1 MVVSV
6 ADSEIDNQPAR
17 EAWPLVGI
25 SILNWR
31 GWRDTIDC
39 LESVR
44 RLRYAN
50 YLAVVVDNGSGDES
64 LEELRSWAKAHFQ
77 EGDAFVEYGREVALA
92 GGDPA
97 REEGLER
104 CASSRRLVLVD
115 NAENL
120 GFTGGNNVVI
130 QYALRRPQAANY
142 VLLLNNDAIV
152 ERDCLA
158 RLLEAGQASGAG
170 IVGALIKDEKS
181 GQVQFMGRDD
191 SVPLTRQFL
200 HPLFRLPQA
209 APDSEKEFQVMSWV
223 SGAAMLIEKGV
234 LQDVCRVR
242 GCYLDD
248 KLFLYGDDVE
258 FCAIAHSI
266 GYRTVRANR
275 AVIYHEAASSSGGQ
289 FNPVAYYYINRNR
302 VFLASRNLAMPW
314 RGFFHLV
321 NGVVCSARIL
331 KNLATRRP
339 RAALAIFRGM
349 VDAYRGIGG
358 KWRHH
363 DREVQKSLAG

>member
-1 MVVSV
+1 MNLSQPDQTNGPDAEKSPSVVV
-6 ADSEIDNQPAR
+6 
-17 EAWPLVGI
+17 

-31 GWRDTIDC
+31 GWRDTVEC
-39 LESVR
+39 MQSVR
-44 RLRYAN
+44 RLRSAN
-50 YLAVVVDNGSGDES
+50 YVTVVSDNGSDNKS
-64 LEELRSWAKAHFQ
+64 LEELRAWAKAHFR
-77 EGDAFVEYGREVALA
+77 EGDAFVEYRREVALA
-92 GGDPA
+92 GGDTA

-104 CASSRRLVLVD
+104 GASGRRLVLVD

-120 GFTGGNNVVI
+120 GFTGGNNVAI
-130 QYALRRPQAANY
+130 QYALRRPQPADY

-152 ERDCLA
+152 ERDCLT
-158 RLLEAGQASGAG
+158 RLLEAAQVSGAG

-191 SVPLTRQFL
+191 AVPLTRQFF

-223 SGAAMLIEKGV
+223 SGAAMLIGKGV
-234 LQDVCRVR
+234 LQDVYRVR
-242 GCYLDD
+242 GRYLDD
-248 KLFLYGDDVE
+248 KLFLYGEDVE
-258 FCAIAHSI
+258 FCAIARRV

-275 AVIYHEAASSSGGQ
+275 AVIYHGAASSSGGQ
-289 FNPVAYYYINRNR
+289 FNPVAYYYLNRNR

-321 NGVVCSARIL
+321 NGAVCSGRIL
-331 KNLATRRP
+331 KSLAKRRP

-358 KWRHH
+358 KWRYH
-363 DREVQKSLAG
+363 DREVQRSLTG

>member
-1 MVVSV
+1 MYGSLEPHQESLPKVVV
-6 ADSEIDNQPAR
+6 
-17 EAWPLVGI
+17 

-31 GWRDTIDC
+31 GWRGTIEC
-39 LESVR
+39 LGSVG

-50 YLAVVVDNGSGDES
+50 YLTVVLDNGSGDES

-77 EGDAFVEYGREVALA
+77 EGDTFVEYGRELALA
-92 GGDPA
+92 GGDTA
-97 REEGLER
+97 REGGLER
-104 CASSRRLVLVD
+104 RASCRRLVLID

-130 QYALRRPQAANY
+130 QYALRRPQAADY

-181 GQVQFMGRDD
+181 GQVQFMGHDD
-191 SVPLTRQFL
+191 SVPMTRQFF

-223 SGAAMLIEKGV
+223 SGAAMLIGRGV
-234 LQDVCRVR
+234 LQDVYRLR
-242 GCYLDD
+242 GSYLDD
-248 KLFLYGDDVE
+248 KLFLYGEDGE
-258 FCAIAHSI
+258 FCEIARRA
-266 GYRTVRANR
+266 GYRTIRANR

-302 VFLASRNLAMPW
+302 VFVASRSLAMPW

-358 KWRHH
+358 KWRYH